1 MVGLLRGG
9 PSDDVLGVIDRCR
22 IRWGVVRDRIGANLL
37 VDAVPLEWAGGKLR
51 LGPARVETI
60 RCWSDGLGFID
71 APVPGDDIAI
81 HWDWA
86 CERLDA
92 RRLGAL
98 RSWTA
103 RELAIA
109 NRTI

>member
-1 MVGLLRGG
+1 MT
-9 PSDDVLGVIDRCR
+9 SSAIIDHCR
-22 IRWGVVRDRIGANLL
+22 IRWGVVRDRIGADLL
-37 VDAVPLEWAGGKLR
+37 VDAVPLEWADGKLR
-51 LGPARVETI
+51 LGPARPETV
-60 RCWSDGLGFID
+60 RGWQDGLGFID
-71 APVPGDDIAI
+71 EPAPGDHISI

-92 RRLGAL
+92 RQFQAL
-98 RSWTA
+98 TTWTM

>member
-1 MVGLLRGG
+1 MLRGG
-9 PSDDVLGVIDRCR
+9 PSDDVLAVIDRCR
-22 IRWGVVRDRIGANLL
+22 IRWGTVRDRIGADLL
-37 VDAVPLEWAGGKLR
+37 VDAVPLEWDDGKLR
-51 LGPARVETI
+51 LGAPRVETV
-60 RCWSDGLGFID
+60 RGWHDGLGFID
-71 APVPGDDIAI
+71 EPAPGDHIAI

-92 RRLGAL
+92 RRLATL

-109 NRTI
+109 NLTI